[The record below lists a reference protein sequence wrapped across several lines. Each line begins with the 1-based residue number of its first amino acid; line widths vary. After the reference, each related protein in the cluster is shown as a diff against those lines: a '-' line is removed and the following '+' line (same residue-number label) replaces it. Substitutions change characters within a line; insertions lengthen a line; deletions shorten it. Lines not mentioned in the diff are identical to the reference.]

1 MTERESLEITSS
13 AAGFT
18 FRSAAPAAAP
28 CIRHTNK
35 HAPSA
40 TWLQTLIRLLLMVSL
55 SLSSTAALAMQ
66 IFVRTL
72 TGKNITLE
80 VEPNDTI
87 DNVKAKIQ
95 DKEGIPPEEQR
106 LIFAGQTLEDGRT
119 LSDYNIQKE
128 STLHLVPLSVPR
140 EPLADSQSVR
150 QLLAAQVQVS
160 HRFTMTQLS
169 HVWDRLDIA
178 PDGPGTWA
186 AGSIERGTLR
196 GAGRDEGFHTQ
207 GLTWGLDRIVSA
219 WGPQWRVGVALGHG
233 RDRTDTD
240 GQGSQLQ
247 ARQTTALA
255 YVRHGLP
262 GHLQIDAV
270 VGHGEIAF
278 KSERASDVML
288 SARRSGQVNVAA
300 LQVSQ
305 PFQWGQLGWQ
315 PHVKASVSE
324 TTLGTA
330 TETGSTL
337 AVAYDRSRVS
347 SHSASVGMKLFTDLS
362 VAGGML
368 RPFLDL
374 QYGRHHQSDL
384 KQTVRYA
391 DATNSDTDA
400 VLSVQGVPREQ
411 WSGTVGL
418 RFQAGPAVMAQL
430 QYVHVSGSDQYR
442 SQALRVGVSV
452 AF

>member
-13 AAGFT
+13 AGGFT

-80 VEPNDTI
+80 VEANDTI

-95 DKEGIPPEEQR
+95 DKEGIPPDQQR
-106 LIFAGQTLEDGRT
+106 LVFAGQTLEDGRT

-255 YVRHGLP
+255 YVRQAP
-262 GHLQIDAV
+262 PRAPLQ
-270 VGHGEIAF
+270 
-278 KSERASDVML
+278 RL
-288 SARRSGQVNVAA
+288 SGVQQHVFHAA
-300 LQVSQ
+300 QRQ
-305 PFQWGQLGWQ
+305 
-315 PHVKASVSE
+315 
-324 TTLGTA
+324 
-330 TETGSTL
+330 
-337 AVAYDRSRVS
+337 R
-347 SHSASVGMKLFTDLS
+347 
-362 VAGGML
+362 
-368 RPFLDL
+368 
-374 QYGRHHQSDL
+374 QSC
-384 KQTVRYA
+384 
-391 DATNSDTDA
+391 
-400 VLSVQGVPREQ
+400 
-411 WSGTVGL
+411 
-418 RFQAGPAVMAQL
+418 
-430 QYVHVSGSDQYR
+430 
-442 SQALRVGVSV
+442 
-452 AF
+452 